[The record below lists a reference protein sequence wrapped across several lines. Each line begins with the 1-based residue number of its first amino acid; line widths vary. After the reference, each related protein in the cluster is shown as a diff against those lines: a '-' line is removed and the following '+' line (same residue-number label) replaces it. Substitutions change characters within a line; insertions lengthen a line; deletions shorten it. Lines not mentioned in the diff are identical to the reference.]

1 MIGWNGSDAKSFSA
15 SRVILVGR
23 ESKGDRVR
31 PGGLL
36 EGVSCNGENATI
48 CVVRC
53 CNDVLSSRSLSRMRC
68 RPALSDSRTIA
79 TRRYKR
85 LLRRN
90 LNPKW
95 KDSHFLLAPGP
106 QAIPMRRANLPPN
119 RRTGTVFTAA
129 FRGGFSILPDC
140 HYTSPQGGVKR
151 ISGSNVGS
159 KKAALGAVHCYPRI
173 GEDA

>member
-85 LLRRN
+85 RLRRN

-95 KDSHFLLAPGP
+95 KDLHFLLAPGT
-106 QAIPMRRANLPPN
+106 QAIPMRRANLP
-119 RRTGTVFTAA
+119 RTGGPGRCLPQHCGAGRILYPARVSLHRSA
-129 FRGGFSILPDC
+129 GGSQADIRF
-140 HYTSPQGGVKR
+140 
-151 ISGSNVGS
+151 
-159 KKAALGAVHCYPRI
+159 
-173 GEDA
+173 